1 VTASEVPPRA
11 LGRPRSW
18 HGINEVPPRALGR
31 PRSWHGIRQK
41 EETLSAARKKVAALR
56 ELMIK
61 AGLEAYYVPSTD
73 PHQSEY
79 VPACWQRRA
88 WLSGF
93 SGSAGDLVVTR
104 AAAGLWT
111 DGRYFIQ
118 AAEELRG
125 SGIKLFKQG
134 MPGVASPSAWLAR
147 TLRPGQVLG
156 VDPQLLSRGMEAELR
171 VALDPVG
178 ARLKLVE
185 GNLVDRIWTDRPS
198 PSKAPLELL
207 PEELCGERASSKLR
221 RLRRA
226 MEERGVTAHVLAAL
240 DAIAWLF
247 NVRSQDVEYNPV
259 AIAYAIVTPDQA
271 LLFVDLDKVSGEVR
285 RGLPRGVQLHPYEAA
300 GAALAQLAR
309 ERRRVW
315 VDGRS
320 VNCWVL
326 SKLGDCPLVTEASA
340 IHIMKARKNAAE
352 IDGMTAAHRRD
363 GRAMVRFLAWLERA
377 VPAGGVTELSSAERL
392 AALRAEGEHYRGESF
407 ETIAAY
413 GAHGAIIHYGPTVE
427 TSAPLAP
434 EGIFL
439 IDSGGQYL
447 DGTTDITRTVLLG
460 GQATAEQR
468 DRFTRVLRGH
478 IALARCCFPAGTS
491 GRQID
496 ALARLA
502 LWEAG
507 LNYNHGTGHGVGSY
521 LNVHEGPQAISPTR
535 CTGVPLEEGN
545 IQSDEPGYY
554 KEGEYGIRLENL
566 VRVVRDDERSSVDSP
581 FLRFEVLTLCPI
593 DQRLIEPA
601 LLSADERGWLDAYHA
616 CVREVLSEGLTV
628 EEREWLEQAT
638 RPLA

>member
-1 VTASEVPPRA
+1 
-11 LGRPRSW
+11 
-18 HGINEVPPRALGR
+18 
-31 PRSWHGIRQK
+31 
-41 EETLSAARKKVAALR
+41 LSAVRKRIAALR
-56 ELMIK
+56 ELMSK
-61 AGLEAYYVPSTD
+61 AALEAYYVPSTD

-79 VPACWQRRA
+79 VPACWQRRG

-93 SGSAGDLVVTR
+93 TGSAGDLVVTR
-104 AAAGLWT
+104 TTAGLWT

-118 AAEELRG
+118 AADELRG

-134 MPGVASPSAWLAR
+134 LTGVPTPSAWLAQ
-147 TLRPGQVLG
+147 TLRPRQALG
-156 VDPQLLSRGMEAELR
+156 IDPQLLSRGMEAELR
-171 VALDPVG
+171 AALDPVG

-185 GNLVDRIWTDRPS
+185 GNLVDLIWPDRPM
-198 PSKAPLELL
+198 PSRATLELL

-226 MEERGVTAHVLAAL
+226 MAERGVTAHVLTAL

-247 NVRSQDVEYNPV
+247 NVRSEDVEYNPV

-271 LLFVDLDKVSGEVR
+271 LLFVDLEKVSGDVR
-285 RGLPRGVQLHPYEAA
+285 RGLPRGVQLHSYEAV

-320 VNCWVL
+320 VTCWVL
-326 SKLGDCPLVTEASA
+326 GKLGVCSLVTEASP
-340 IHIMKARKNAAE
+340 IHLMKAHKNAAE
-352 IDGMTAAHRRD
+352 IAGMRAAHQRD

-377 VPAGGVTELSSAERL
+377 VPAGGVTELSAVERL
-392 AALRAEGEHYRGESF
+392 AALRAEGERYRGESF

-413 GAHGAIIHYGPTVE
+413 GPHGAIIHYGPSAE
-427 TSAPLAP
+427 TNASLQPR
-434 EGIFL
+434 GIFL
-439 IDSGGQYL
+439 IDSGAQYL

-460 GQATAEQR
+460 GEATAEQR

-496 ALARLA
+496 ALARVP

-507 LNYNHGTGHGVGSY
+507 LNYNHGTGHGVGFF

-554 KEGEYGIRLENL
+554 KEGEYGIRIENL
-566 VRVVRDDERSSVDSP
+566 VLVVRDGARSSADAP
-581 FLRFEVLTLCPI
+581 FLGFEVLTLCPI
-593 DQRLIEPA
+593 DRRLIEPA
-601 LLSADERGWLDAYHA
+601 LLGAEERAWLDVYHA
-616 CVREVLSEGLTV
+616 RVREALGEGLTA
-628 EEREWLEQAT
+628 EEGDWLERAT
-638 RPLA
+638 RPL